1 MAKYLNAKQTVLPSL
16 IHAKQYGADMCK
28 IKLIN
33 CRMAAILMTL
43 SFASLATENVEQRVE
58 GKFSYPNNA
67 RNAISLSF
75 DDARDSQVD
84 VAIPILNK
92 HNVKGTFYVNPQF
105 AMRRLDG
112 WKRAV
117 AKGHEL
123 GNHTSSHLCTGNFE
137 WLRKKGQG
145 LEQVDLAWLRKDIE
159 STTAFMQKQ
168 FNITPESFA
177 YPCGN
182 TFVGRGKQ
190 VKSYVPLIADMF
202 KTGRTWLDETG
213 NNPTYTDFSQL
224 AGNRMDGMTF
234 EEIRDMLE
242 LLREDNKWII
252 LAGHDVGEK
261 GMYTVD
267 KDALEALIVYLK
279 DPKNGFWLAT
289 VSEVASHIE
298 EYRIK

>member
-1 MAKYLNAKQTVLPSL
+1 
-16 IHAKQYGADMCK
+16 MCK
-28 IKLIN
+28 IK
-33 CRMAAILMTL
+33 RMSRRAIAILMTL
-43 SFASLATENVEQRVE
+43 SFASLATDDVEPLTT

-75 DDARDSQVD
+75 DDARNSQVD

-105 AMRRLDG
+105 AMERLEG
-112 WKRAV
+112 WKKAV
-117 AKGHEL
+117 KHGHEL

-137 WLRKKGQG
+137 WLRSKGQG

-159 STTAFMQKQ
+159 STTAFLQKQ
-168 FNITPESFA
+168 FNITPLSFA

-190 VKSYVPLIADMF
+190 VKSYVPLIAEMF

-252 LAGHDVGEK
+252 LAGHDVGKK

-289 VSEVASHIE
+289 VNEVASHIE
-298 EYRIK
+298 EYRTK